1 MKKRLI
7 ALSLVLAMAAT
18 ATACGGSKSDSAAAD
33 TSAAS
38 DSADASADSADAST
52 EGGVTGDYRELSLF
66 AGSIPENT
74 PTGGALAAMADY
86 INENSNGTLN
96 AIAYYDTAL
105 GDATSMVQGLQ
116 QGTVDIGVSGTAYFS
131 GLNAE
136 IEVFQLPFLFEDLE
150 TARKATSGAAAE
162 KINAD
167 MEQYGVCRTFLLGER
182 LP

>member
-105 GDATSMVQGLQ
+105 GDATSRDCSREL
-116 QGTVDIGVSGTAYFS
+116 
-131 GLNAE
+131 
-136 IEVFQLPFLFEDLE
+136 
-150 TARKATSGAAAE
+150 
-162 KINAD
+162 
-167 MEQYGVCRTFLLGER
+167 
-182 LP
+182 